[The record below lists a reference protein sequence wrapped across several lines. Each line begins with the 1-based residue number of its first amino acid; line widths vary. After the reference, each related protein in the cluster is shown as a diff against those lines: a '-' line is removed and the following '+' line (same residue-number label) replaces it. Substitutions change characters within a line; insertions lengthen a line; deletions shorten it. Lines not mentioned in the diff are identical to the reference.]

1 MPTYSKYTLQRFFC
15 VGAAALN
22 CRTSWPPWYCP
33 KPPQKCFGRGRRI
46 RRSNCSNYHFIYL
59 FIYWAKF
66 TSSPQK
72 KWRWELLYK
81 RPFFFFGKKWAQ
93 FATFMRN
100 FFFLN
105 SPYIDKRFQ
114 HIAKIN
120 IIGILEFF
128 YFSLFFTFSQIWLN
142 PFMDDG
148 QPTYLTN
155 LKKLKLKLKNKIRI
169 TL

>member
-1 MPTYSKYTLQRFFC
+1 MGP
-15 VGAAALN
+15 
-22 CRTSWPPWYCP
+22 
-33 KPPQKCFGRGRRI
+33 I
-46 RRSNCSNYHFIYL
+46 RHIY
-59 FIYWAKF
+59 
-66 TSSPQK
+66 
-72 KWRWELLYK
+72 E
-81 RPFFFFGKKWAQ
+81 
-93 FATFMRN
+93 

-105 SPYIDKRFQ
+105 SPYIDHRFQ

-142 PFMDDG
+142 PLMDDG

-155 LKKLKLKLKNKIRI
+155 LKKIKIKKIKIRI

>member
-1 MPTYSKYTLQRFFC
+1 MGTYCLPIQNIPYKEYFF
-15 VGAAALN
+15 VWGQAALN

-93 FATFMRN
+93 FATFMR
-100 FFFLN
+100 FFF
-105 SPYIDKRFQ
+105 S
-114 HIAKIN
+114 
-120 IIGILEFF
+120 EFAI
-128 YFSLFFTFSQIWLN
+128 YRQKVPTHCQNKYNRNPRIFFTFLSFL
-142 PFMDDG
+142 P
-148 QPTYLTN
+148 
-155 LKKLKLKLKNKIRI
+155 
-169 TL
+169 